1 MTAMTPGR
9 QASLPLLVVD
19 DAMTAP
25 KRALLHDVVA
35 PLIDRVVPEHADR
48 GVTRTPHAG
57 AVRTDVLVEA
67 RDGPVPIRLSVQVTA
82 RDVERFGPDVPSDAP
97 APANPGHAT
106 MLGVRGLLLRLA
118 GAPTVPR
125 PVHTASYA
133 RITLAGLRMREALG
147 QGVTVH
153 DGIDLHLATPLG
165 TGGVTT
171 HEAPLGSRSR
181 LEIGHVVDR
190 SEDLCQPGPVGIGI
204 YDETRRD
211 TGVRHI
217 EIVIGGPVRRQA
229 FTTLDPIERMRLEAM
244 HPWDPAD
251 MTHHPLLPPKGDRT

>member
-1 MTAMTPGR
+1 MTAMTPER
-9 QASLPLLVVD
+9 QALLPLLVVD

-35 PLIDRVVPEHADR
+35 PLIARVVPEHADR

-82 RDVERFGPDVPSDAP
+82 HDVERFALDAPSDAS
-97 APANPGHAT
+97 ADPGHAT

-118 GAPTVPR
+118 DAPTVPR
-125 PVHTASYA
+125 PVHAASYA
-133 RITLAGLRMREALG
+133 RITLAGLRMREALR
-147 QGVTVH
+147 QGVTMH

-190 SEDLCQPGPVGIGI
+190 SEDLCTPGPVGIGM
-204 YDETRRD
+204 YDQTRAD

-217 EIVIGGPVRRQA
+217 EIVIGGALRRQA
-229 FTTLDPIERMRLEAM
+229 FTRLDPIERMRLEAM

-251 MTHHPLLPPKGDRT
+251 MTHHPILPPKGDRT